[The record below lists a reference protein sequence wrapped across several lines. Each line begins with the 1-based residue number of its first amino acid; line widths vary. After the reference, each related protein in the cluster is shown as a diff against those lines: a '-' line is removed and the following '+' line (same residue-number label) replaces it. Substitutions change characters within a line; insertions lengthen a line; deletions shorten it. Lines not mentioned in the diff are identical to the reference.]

1 MAGNRIKA
9 IFRAVL
15 LTALVIV
22 TAIISGAGTARAAVA
37 EYTGVIE
44 DLSRDERFNVSEY
57 PEKPK
62 DYGIYVEQIAES
74 ADGELF
80 IYTYQPCQRVQPL
93 TATSINMSLTENAA
107 GTKLYTLSLLNAEGT
122 LCKYKVNGVTVGGG
136 VVRYY
141 NVTSIYR
148 AWDKTIDKGTGND
161 NTVDEVAYRVA
172 KLFTAVTW
180 DGDVKYTVKYPEVVT
195 ITDKYV
201 GYVHYSDGVNMGWAV
216 TSGATNA
223 HFVAFSTDRKIDKL
237 MSAKLYFCERDVA
250 AKLCGNPIHLNHKY
264 QSFFDYQYGEEREHE
279 PNPLTVTCK
288 EQGGN
293 VGGGS
298 FIPSNKYTWDRISST
313 SDFLAAHNNDDYK
326 ITADGERSLSD
337 TQWVLSFYETT
348 MTAKVDNAW
357 LPLVSII
364 ALPFVGDVDVKYT
377 EVSKVSVLEL
387 EFETDGQA
395 YALGVV
401 DNKQTGGDEPVNE
414 PVEDEQKKVVLI
426 WIIVA
431 VAVVAL
437 VVLAIVFPPFGKFLL
452 TLLKGLLKIITL
464 PFTGLW
470 WLFKKIFTKSD
481 GASSS
486 AGKSK
491 GKTSKKPKAA
501 KPTNTTGKTSKPKAG
516 KKSGKK

>member
-1 MAGNRIKA
+1 M
-9 IFRAVL
+9 
-15 LTALVIV
+15 
-22 TAIISGAGTARAAVA
+22 
-37 EYTGVIE
+37 
-44 DLSRDERFNVSEY
+44 
-57 PEKPK
+57 
-62 DYGIYVEQIAES
+62 
-74 ADGELF
+74 
-80 IYTYQPCQRVQPL
+80 
-93 TATSINMSLTENAA
+93 
-107 GTKLYTLSLLNAEGT
+107 
-122 LCKYKVNGVTVGGG
+122 
-136 VVRYY
+136 
-141 NVTSIYR
+141 
-148 AWDKTIDKGTGND
+148 
-161 NTVDEVAYRVA
+161 A

-201 GYVHYSDGVNMGWAV
+201 GHVNYSDGVDMGWAV